1 MKLHCE
7 IVIKRLDGQPVMV
20 DQQVI
25 QHEGKPVTINNI
37 PQLGAGHP
45 LTVGEA
51 LATMLT
57 TKHQAQFSLMKAYAL
72 AQRYYKAQATDLDET
87 DYSALQEV
95 IEKNDQFT
103 PLVLA
108 QVLQVLQL
116 SKG

>member
-57 TKHQAQFSLMKAYAL
+57 TKHQTQFSLMKSYAL
-72 AQRYYKAQATDLDET
+72 AQRFYKSEVTDLD
-87 DYSALQEV
+87 DSDHSSLREV
-95 IEKNDQFT
+95 VEKNEQFT

-108 QVLQVLQL
+108 QVLQVLIDIAR
-116 SKG
+116 

>member
-57 TKHQAQFSLMKAYAL
+57 TKHQTQFSLMKSYAL
-72 AQRYYKAQATDLDET
+72 AQRFYKSEVTDLD
-87 DYSALQEV
+87 DSDHSSLREV
-95 IEKNDQFT
+95 VEKNDQFT

-108 QVLQVLQL
+108 QVLQVLMDC
-116 SKG
+116 K